1 MPFELTSTAFSA
13 GEPIPRRFT
22 GEGEDLSP
30 PLEWKNSPEG
40 TTTYAIVVD
49 DPDAPDRV
57 FVHWIIYN
65 LPGISREL
73 AEGVPKEPSLPN
85 GAKQG
90 RNDFGEIG
98 YSGPAPPP
106 GSAHHYFFRIYALDS
121 GVNLPPGA
129 SKEELLVSMHNHI
142 LDQAELIGTYT
153 AGRVPLEQ
161 AR

>member
-1 MPFELTSTAFSA
+1 M
-13 GEPIPRRFT
+13 
-22 GEGEDLSP
+22 
-30 PLEWKNSPEG
+30 
-40 TTTYAIVVD
+40 
-49 DPDAPDRV
+49 

-90 RNDFGEIG
+90 ATILAR
-98 YSGPAPPP
+98 SATAALPPP